1 MDGSFQEISKPR
13 TIRVGCRE
21 TNKRSVTGI
30 MQWIKLKKDL
40 ANPSYDFV
48 NRVLK
53 YTSYM
58 LK

>member
-1 MDGSFQEISKPR
+1 MYAAGRQKE
-13 TIRVGCRE
+13 
-21 TNKRSVTGI
+21 RSVTGI
-30 MQWIKLKKDL
+30 MQWMKLTKDL
-40 ANPSYDFV
+40 ANPSCDFV

>member
-1 MDGSFQEISKPR
+1 MLTAERKND
-13 TIRVGCRE
+13 
-21 TNKRSVTGI
+21 RSVSGI
-30 MQWIKLKKDL
+30 MQWMKLTKDL
-40 ANPSYDFV
+40 ANPSCDLV